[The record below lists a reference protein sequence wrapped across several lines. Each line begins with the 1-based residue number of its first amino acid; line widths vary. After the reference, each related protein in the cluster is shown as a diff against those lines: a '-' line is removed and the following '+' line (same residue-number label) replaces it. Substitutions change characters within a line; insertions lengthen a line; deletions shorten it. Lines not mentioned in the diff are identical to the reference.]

1 MHTSAFHRRTF
12 VVASVLALAGVAPH
26 SLRAQGKPEKTKVS
40 LLVDGEAA
48 LCHLPLTVA
57 DQLGYFKAEG
67 VELEISDTVGG
78 ARSPL
83 GGAGAAV
90 DVFAGAFEQTIHSQA
105 RNQFHQSFVL
115 QGRTPQVALGVSTRN
130 MPDYQSPADLRGRRI
145 GVIGLGAPSQTVAN
159 MLLQQ
164 AGVPAAEVHFV
175 PVSAGMGAL
184 LALRSGLVDALSS
197 PDPVMGMLEQ
207 KGEVKI
213 VADTRSLKATLAL
226 FGAAMPGVGLSAPL
240 EFIRKNPNTVQALSN
255 AMVHGLK
262 WLQTAGPS
270 DIIKIVPE
278 SYFLGDRA
286 LYLAAFNKA
295 REAISTDGLLPEDGP
310 KTAWKALASFD
321 PTVRASKIDLAK
333 TYTNEFARRAKER
346 FKA

>member
-1 MHTSAFHRRTF
+1 MQVPAFHRRSF
-12 VVASVLALAGVAPH
+12 VLASVLALAGVAPH
-26 SLRAQGKPEKTKVS
+26 SLRAQGKLEKTRVS
-40 LLVDGEAA
+40 LLVDGEAV

-67 VELEISDTVGG
+67 LELEISDTVGG

-83 GGAGAAV
+83 AV
-90 DVFAGAFEQTIHSQA
+90 PGVASDVFAGAFEQTLYLQSK
-105 RNQFHQSFVL
+105 NQFHQSFVQ
-115 QGRTPQVALGVSTRN
+115 QGRTPQIALGISTRN
-130 MPDYQSPADLRGRRI
+130 MPDYQSLADLRGKKI
-145 GVIGLGAPSQTVAN
+145 GVVGLGGPSQTVAQ
-159 MLLQQ
+159 MVLQQ
-164 AGVPAAEVHFV
+164 AGVQAAEVHFV
-175 PVSAGMGAL
+175 AVGAGMGAL
-184 LALRSGLVDALSS
+184 SALRSGWVDALSS
-197 PDPVMGMLEQ
+197 TDPVMGMLEQ
-207 KGEVKI
+207 KSEVKI
-213 VADTRSLKATLAL
+213 AADTRSLKGALAV
-226 FGAAMPGVGLSAPL
+226 FGAAMPAACLSAPL

-295 REAISTDGLLPEDGP
+295 REAISTDGLLPEEGP
-310 KTAWKALASFD
+310 KTALKALASCD
-321 PTVRASKIDLAK
+321 PAMRAAKINLAQ